1 MIRTEKIK
9 GKKWETGEKRV
20 ILTNI
25 QRNQLVSG
33 HILLQGIKSKKI
45 DPINNYWGV

>member
-1 MIRTEKIK
+1 MIRT
-9 GKKWETGEKRV
+9 GKREREWETDKKRV
-20 ILTNI
+20 ILTNV

-45 DPINNYWGV
+45 DPINNY